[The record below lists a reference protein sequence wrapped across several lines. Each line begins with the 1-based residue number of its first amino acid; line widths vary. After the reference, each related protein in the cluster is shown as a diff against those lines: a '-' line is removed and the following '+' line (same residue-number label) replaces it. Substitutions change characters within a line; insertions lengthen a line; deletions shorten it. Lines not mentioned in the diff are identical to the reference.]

1 MKRSLKEIINL
12 SEKKIPE
19 DLSPEEKVIEIENL
33 AIQLK
38 EMRTNLLTIVMELKD
53 LGIGKD
59 TLANIRGAA
68 ETLGANAD
76 SLFNISENI
85 EV

>member
-59 TLANIRGAA
+59 TLANIRGVA